1 MSKRI
6 QITRE
11 QFVASFIKVDKS
23 PNVLTLKLEKPPF
36 CHLAST
42 YVIKPVACD
51 EQPFL
56 IQHKN
61 KQQVIVSQKRTQP
74 RRPKAAEV
82 TNFDSDSDDDFNTV
96 SGKTRGKNT
105 VAAAEPEVNPQF
117 PASDPSKVIVIGD
130 KNKKNE
136 EPVVAA
142 QTETKAAVEEVKKPA
157 AAPVKAKAKGKSA
170 A

>member
-23 PNVLTLKLEKPPF
+23 PNVLTLKLEKPPC

-42 YVIKPVACD
+42 YVINPVACD

-61 KQQVIVSQKRTQP
+61 KQQVIVSQKRQQP

-96 SGKTRGKNT
+96 AIGARGKQT
-105 VAAAEPEVNPQF
+105 SYPKEAAEPEVNPNF
-117 PASDPSKVIVIGD
+117 PASDPSKVIVIG
-130 KNKKNE
+130 KGEKKP
-136 EPVVAA
+136 EPVAA
-142 QTETKAAVEEVKKPA
+142 QKEEKAVVEEVKKPA
-157 AAPVKAKAKGKSA
+157 AAAPA
-170 A
+170 